1 MALLYGGLITAQN
14 VLMRETKL
22 KVHYIRQCRRVE
34 DARYSSDS
42 KYAMKRVCCDTE
54 YFVQGSY

>member
-1 MALLYGGLITAQN
+1 
-14 VLMRETKL
+14 MRETKL

-34 DARYSSDS
+34 DARYSDS
-42 KYAMKRVCCDTE
+42 KYDIKRVCCDTE